1 MFPLSHFKDEEV
13 KREGLK
19 KSLALHIHFTQRLP
33 FRNQENMV
41 LVEDEN
47 PFNIS
52 THPFL
57 HITHVLL
64 NVNLIKIVNIHMY
77 F

>member
-19 KSLALHIHFTQRLP
+19 KSLALHIHLIQRLA
-33 FRNQENMV
+33 FRNKENMV

-47 PFNIS
+47 LFNI
-52 THPFL
+52 
-57 HITHVLL
+57 
-64 NVNLIKIVNIHMY
+64 
-77 F
+77 